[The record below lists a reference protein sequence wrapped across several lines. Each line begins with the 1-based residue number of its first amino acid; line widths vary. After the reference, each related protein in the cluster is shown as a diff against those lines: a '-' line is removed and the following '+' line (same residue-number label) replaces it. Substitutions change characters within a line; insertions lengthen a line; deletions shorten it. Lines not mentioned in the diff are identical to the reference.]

1 MIMLKEMLRLIAK
14 QQKHSAPA
22 AEKLK
27 GEQESLKEKRIS
39 KNIQENVSVL
49 KQIYSIP
56 DNKDIK
62 LRELYLQ
69 GFNKHAVLLFISTIT
84 DVKSIEENILK
95 PLTEN
100 TASNKKVN
108 DIVAI
113 QMVHEI
119 TSFKDAV
126 QDINKGN
133 ALLILDG
140 EPKAYILDCPDFK
153 SRPIEKPDSEI
164 LIKGPKEAF
173 NEKAVANISLI
184 RKKIRNENLIV
195 EAVEV
200 SERSHTDVFVVYIR
214 GLANEK
220 LIDNIKERLGSLE
233 VNSIQNLSLL
243 EEYIE
248 ERNYS
253 LFPSMLSTER
263 PDRAA
268 SFLEDGYIVLLMDN
282 SPDSLVLPATFWS
295 FFHTPEDHYLRFF
308 YGNFTRAL
316 RMTALF
322 ITLFTSA
329 IYISITTF
337 HAEMI
342 PPDLL
347 LAIAASREKVPFP
360 AVIEILIME
369 LAFELIREAGLRVP
383 SPIGPTIGIVGA
395 LILGQAAVEANIIS
409 PIVIIVVALGGLS
422 SFAVSDISLNFAVRL
437 TRFLFILSAA
447 VMGIY
452 GMTAMFVMGLFYM
465 VSIKSFGV
473 PYLAPMSPSYRSS
486 KDTIFRRLTKNET
499 FRPGFLKTTD
509 VQKRANGE

>member
-1 MIMLKEMLRLIAK
+1 MLKEMFKLFKK
-14 QQKHSAPA
+14 QQKKQSSSVQ
-22 AEKLK
+22 KLG
-27 GEQESLKEKRIS
+27 GEQSDLKEKEFSRHH
-39 KNIQENVSVL
+39 QENLSVL
-49 KQIYSIP
+49 KELYSVP

-62 LRELYLQ
+62 LRELYLE
-69 GFNKHAVLLFISTIT
+69 GFNKQAALLFISTIT

-100 TASNKKVN
+100 TSSTKHVR
-108 DIVAI
+108 DVVSV

-119 TSFKDAV
+119 SIFKDAV
-126 QDINKGN
+126 KDINKGN
-133 ALLILDG
+133 ALLVLEG
-140 EPKAYILDCPDFK
+140 EAWAYVFDCPDFQ
-153 SRPIEKPDSEI
+153 SRAIEKPDNEI

-173 NEKAVANISLI
+173 NEKAVANISLL

-195 EAVEV
+195 EAIEV
-200 SERSHTDVFVVYIR
+200 SQRSHNDVFVLYIR

-220 LIDNIKERLGSLE
+220 LVDNIKKRLGSLE
-233 VNSIQNLSLL
+233 VNAIQNLSLL

-253 LFPSMLSTER
+253 IFPSILNTER

-268 SFLEDGYIVLLMDN
+268 SFLEDGYIILLMDN

-295 FFHTPEDHYLRFF
+295 FFHSPEDHYLRIH

-316 RMTALF
+316 RMFALF

-329 IYISITTF
+329 IYIAITTY

-342 PPDLL
+342 PADLL
-347 LAIAASREKVPFP
+347 LAIASSREKVPFP

-369 LAFELIREAGLRVP
+369 AAFELIREAGLRVP

-409 PIVIIVVALGGLS
+409 PIVIIVVALSGLS
-422 SFAVSDISLNFAVRL
+422 SFAISDLSLNFAVRL
-437 TRFLFILSAA
+437 IRFLFILSAS
-447 VMGIY
+447 MFGIY
-452 GMTAMFVMGLFYM
+452 GMTAFFVAGLFYM
-465 VSIKSFGV
+465 VSLKSFGV
-473 PYLAPMSPSYRSS
+473 PYLAPLSPTYKSS
-486 KDTIFRRLTKNET
+486 KDTIFRRLVKNEKL
-499 FRPGFLKTTD
+499 RPGFLKSSD
-509 VQKRANGE
+509 LQKKSDGA

>member
-1 MIMLKEMLRLIAK
+1 MLKEMLRLINK
-14 QQKHSAPA
+14 QQKQPAPSS
-22 AEKLK
+22 EKLI
-27 GEQESLKEKRIS
+27 GEQEDLKNKKFSRNLED
-39 KNIQENVSVL
+39 NLSVIKKL
-49 KQIYSIP
+49 YRIP
-56 DNKDIK
+56 DNKDVK
-62 LRELYLQ
+62 LREMQLE
-69 GFNKHAVLLFISTIT
+69 GFGKNAALLFISTIS

-100 TASNKKVN
+100 TSANKKVK
-108 DIVAI
+108 DVVSI

-119 TSFKDAV
+119 EIFKDAV
-126 QDINKGN
+126 KDVNKGN

-140 EPKAYILDCPDFK
+140 EAKGYILDCPDFQ
-153 SRPIEKPDSEI
+153 SRAIEKPESEI

-173 NEKAVANISLI
+173 NEKVVANISLL
-184 RKKIRNENLIV
+184 RKKIKNENLIV
-195 EAVEV
+195 EGIEV
-200 SERSHTDVFVVYIR
+200 SQRSHNDVYILYIR

-220 LIDNIKERLGSLE
+220 LVDNIKERLGSLE
-233 VNSIQNLSLL
+233 VNAIQNLSLL

-253 LFPSMLSTER
+253 LFPSVLTTER

-268 SFLEDGYIVLLMDN
+268 SFLEDGYIALLMDN

-295 FFHTPEDHYLRFF
+295 FFHSPEDHYLRIH

-316 RMTALF
+316 RMVALF

-329 IYISITTF
+329 IYIAITTF

-347 LAIAASREKVPFP
+347 LAIASSREKVPFP

-369 LAFELIREAGLRVP
+369 AAFELIREAGLRVP

-422 SFAVSDISLNFAVRL
+422 SFAVADLSLNFAVRL
-437 TRFLFILSAA
+437 IRFAFILSAA
-447 VMGIY
+447 FLGIY
-452 GMTAMFVMGLFYM
+452 GMTAFFAAGIFYL
-465 VSIKSFGV
+465 VSLKSFGV
-473 PYLAPMSPSYRSS
+473 PYLAPLSPSYKSS
-486 KDTIFRRLTKNET
+486 KDTIFRRLVKNEKL
-499 FRPGFLKTTD
+499 RPGFLKTSD
-509 VQKRANGE
+509 SQKKSDGA

>member
-1 MIMLKEMLRLIAK
+1 MLKEMLRLFKK
-14 QQKHSAPA
+14 QQKQPTPSAD
-22 AEKLK
+22 KLT
-27 GEQESLKEKRIS
+27 GEQAGLKNQKFS
-39 KNIQENVSVL
+39 ADLENNLSVIRKL
-49 KQIYSIP
+49 YSIP
-56 DNKDIK
+56 DNKDVK
-62 LRELYLQ
+62 LREMYLE
-69 GFNKHAVLLFISTIT
+69 GFRKNAALIFISTIS

-95 PLTEN
+95 PLAEN
-100 TASNKKVN
+100 TSANKQVKDV
-108 DIVAI
+108 VSI

-119 TSFKDAV
+119 DVFKDAV
-126 QDINKGN
+126 KDVNKGN
-133 ALLILDG
+133 ALLLLDG
-140 EPKAYILDCPDFK
+140 EARGYVLDCPDFQG
-153 SRPIEKPDSEI
+153 RAIEKPDSEI
-164 LIKGPKEAF
+164 LIKGPKESF
-173 NEKAVANISLI
+173 NEKAVVNISLL
-184 RKKIRNENLIV
+184 RKKIKNENLIV
-195 EAVEV
+195 EVVEV
-200 SERSHTDVFVVYIR
+200 SQRSHNDVYVLYIR

-220 LIDNIKERLGSLE
+220 LIDNIKKRLGSLE
-233 VNSIQNLSLL
+233 VNAIQNLSLL

-253 LFPSMLSTER
+253 LFPSLLSTER

-282 SPDSLVLPATFWS
+282 SPDGLVLPATFWS
-295 FFHTPEDHYLRFF
+295 FFHTPEDHYLRFL

-322 ITLFTSA
+322 ITIFTSA

-369 LAFELIREAGLRVP
+369 MAFELIREAGLRVP

-437 TRFLFILSAA
+437 VRFLFILSAA

-452 GMTAMFVMGLFYM
+452 GMTAMFVGGLFYM

-473 PYLAPMSPSYRSS
+473 PYLAPMSPNYKSS
-486 KDTIFRRLTKNET
+486 NDTIFRRLIKNEIL
-499 FRPGFLKTTD
+499 RPGFLKSSD
-509 VQKRANGE
+509 LQKKANGE

>member
-1 MIMLKEMLRLIAK
+1 MLKEMLRLFKK
-14 QQKHSAPA
+14 QQKQPPRS
-22 AEKLK
+22 AEKLV
-27 GEQESLKEKRIS
+27 GEQSALKDQKFSGRLED
-39 KNIQENVSVL
+39 NLSVIRKL
-49 KQIYSIP
+49 YSIP
-56 DNKDIK
+56 DNKDVK
-62 LRELYLQ
+62 LREMYLE
-69 GFNKHAVLLFISTIT
+69 GFGKNAALIFISTIS

-95 PLTEN
+95 PLAEN
-100 TASNKKVN
+100 TSANKKVK
-108 DIVAI
+108 DVVSI

-119 TSFKDAV
+119 NVFKDAV
-126 QDINKGN
+126 KDLNKGN

-140 EPKAYILDCPDFK
+140 EAWGYVLDCPDFQ
-153 SRPIEKPDSEI
+153 SRAIEKPDSEI

-173 NEKAVANISLI
+173 NEKVVVNISLL
-184 RKKIRNENLIV
+184 RKKIKNENLIV

-200 SERSHTDVFVVYIR
+200 SQRSHNDVYIVYIR

-220 LIDNIKERLGSLE
+220 LVDNIKERLGSLQ
-233 VNSIQNLSLL
+233 VNAIQNLSLL

-253 LFPSMLSTER
+253 LFPSLLSTER

-282 SPDSLVLPATFWS
+282 SPDSLVLPATFWA

-316 RMTALF
+316 RMAALF
-322 ITLFTSA
+322 ITIFTSA
-329 IYISITTF
+329 IYISITTY

-437 TRFLFILSAA
+437 MRFLFILSASM
-447 VMGIY
+447 MGIY
-452 GMTAMFVMGLFYM
+452 GMTAMFVGGLFYM

-473 PYLAPMSPSYRSS
+473 PYLAPMSPNYKSS
-486 KDTIFRRLTKNET
+486 NDTIFRRLTKNEIL
-499 FRPGFLKTTD
+499 RPGFLKSAD
-509 VQKRANGE
+509 LQKKTNGE

>member
-1 MIMLKEMLRLIAK
+1 MLKEMFKLFKK
-14 QQKHSAPA
+14 QQKKQSSSLQ
-22 AEKLK
+22 KLG
-27 GEQESLKEKRIS
+27 GEQSDLKEKEFSRHL
-39 KNIQENVSVL
+39 QENLSIL
-49 KQIYSIP
+49 KELYSLP

-62 LRELYLQ
+62 LRELYLE
-69 GFNKHAVLLFISTIT
+69 GFNKQAALLFISTIT

-100 TASNKKVN
+100 TSSTKHVR
-108 DIVAI
+108 DVVSV

-119 TSFKDAV
+119 SIFKDAV
-126 QDINKGN
+126 KDINKGN
-133 ALLILDG
+133 ALLVLEG
-140 EPKAYILDCPDFK
+140 EAGAYVFDCPDFQ
-153 SRPIEKPDSEI
+153 SRAIEKPDTEI

-173 NEKAVANISLI
+173 NEKAVANISLL

-195 EAVEV
+195 EAIEV
-200 SERSHTDVFVVYIR
+200 SQRSHNDVFVLYIR

-220 LIDNIKERLGSLE
+220 LVDNIKKRLGSLE
-233 VNSIQNLSLL
+233 VNAIQNLSLL

-253 LFPSMLSTER
+253 IFPSILNTER

-268 SFLEDGYIVLLMDN
+268 SFLEDGYIILLMDN

-295 FFHTPEDHYLRFF
+295 FFHSPEDHYLRIH

-316 RMTALF
+316 RMFALF

-329 IYISITTF
+329 IYIAITTY

-347 LAIAASREKVPFP
+347 LAIASSREKVPFP

-369 LAFELIREAGLRVP
+369 AAFELIREAGLRVP

-422 SFAVSDISLNFAVRL
+422 SFAVSDLSLNFAVRL
-437 TRFLFILSAA
+437 IRFLFILSAS
-447 VMGIY
+447 MFGIY
-452 GMTAMFVMGLFYM
+452 GMTAFFVAGLYFM
-465 VSIKSFGV
+465 VSLKSFGV
-473 PYLAPMSPSYRSS
+473 PYLAPLSPTYKSS
-486 KDTIFRRLTKNET
+486 KDTIFRRLVKNEK
-499 FRPGFLKTTD
+499 FRPGFLKSSD
-509 VQKRANGE
+509 LQKKSDGA

>member
-1 MIMLKEMLRLIAK
+1 MLKEMFKLFKK
-14 QQKHSAPA
+14 QQKKQSSSVQ
-22 AEKLK
+22 KLG
-27 GEQESLKEKRIS
+27 GEQTDLKEKEFSRHL
-39 KNIQENVSVL
+39 QENLSILKELYSV
-49 KQIYSIP
+49 P

-62 LRELYLQ
+62 LRELYLE
-69 GFNKHAVLLFISTIT
+69 GFNKQAALLFISTIT
-84 DVKSIEENILK
+84 DVKSVEENILK

-100 TASNKKVN
+100 TSSTKHVR
-108 DIVAI
+108 DVVSV
-113 QMVHEI
+113 QMVDEV
-119 TSFKDAV
+119 SFFKDAV
-126 QDINKGN
+126 KDINKGN
-133 ALLILDG
+133 ALLILEG
-140 EPKAYILDCPDFK
+140 EAWAYVLDCPDFQ
-153 SRPIEKPDSEI
+153 SRAIEKPDNEI

-173 NEKAVANISLI
+173 NEKAVANISLL

-195 EAVEV
+195 EGIEV
-200 SERSHTDVFVVYIR
+200 SQRSHNDVFVLYIR

-220 LIDNIKERLGSLE
+220 LVDNIKKRLGSLE
-233 VNSIQNLSLL
+233 VNAIQNLSLL

-253 LFPSMLSTER
+253 IFPSILNTER

-268 SFLEDGYIVLLMDN
+268 SFLEDGYIILLMDN

-295 FFHTPEDHYLRFF
+295 FFHSPEDHYLRIH

-316 RMTALF
+316 RMFALF

-329 IYISITTF
+329 IYIAITTY

-347 LAIAASREKVPFP
+347 LAIASSREKVPFP

-369 LAFELIREAGLRVP
+369 AAFELIREAGLRVP

-422 SFAVSDISLNFAVRL
+422 SFAISDLSLNFAVRL
-437 TRFLFILSAA
+437 IRFLFILSAS
-447 VMGIY
+447 MFGIY
-452 GMTAMFVMGLFYM
+452 GMTAFFVAGLYYM
-465 VSIKSFGV
+465 VSLKSFGV
-473 PYLAPMSPSYRSS
+473 PYLAPLSPTYKSS
-486 KDTIFRRLTKNET
+486 KDTIFRRLVKNEK
-499 FRPGFLKTTD
+499 FRPGFLKSSD
-509 VQKRANGE
+509 LQKKSDGA

>member
-1 MIMLKEMLRLIAK
+1 MIKEMLRLFKK
-14 QQKHSAPA
+14 QQRNTSSTVD
-22 AEKLK
+22 KLE
-27 GEQESLKEKRIS
+27 GEQTTLKAKGFS
-39 KNIQENVSVL
+39 GNLQENLSIL
-49 KQIYSIP
+49 RTLYSIP
-56 DNKDIK
+56 DNKDVK
-62 LRELYLQ
+62 LRELYLE
-69 GFNKHAVLLFISTIT
+69 GLNKHAALLFISTIT

-100 TASNKKVN
+100 TSSDKKVE

-113 QMVHEI
+113 QMVHEVS
-119 TSFKDAV
+119 SFKDAV
-126 QDINKGN
+126 KNINKGH
-133 ALLILDG
+133 ALLILEDD
-140 EPKAYILDCPDFK
+140 PKAYMMDCPDFQ
-153 SRPIEKPDSEI
+153 SRAIEKPENEI

-173 NEKAVANISLI
+173 NEKAVANISLL
-184 RKKIRNENLIV
+184 RKKIKNENLIV
-195 EAVEV
+195 EGVEV
-200 SERSHTDVFVVYIR
+200 SQRSHNDVFVLYIR

-220 LIDNIKERLGSLE
+220 LVDNIKERLGSLD

-253 LFPSMLSTER
+253 LFPSILSTER

-282 SPDSLVLPATFWS
+282 SPDSLVLPATFWA
-295 FFHTPEDHYLRFF
+295 FFHSPEDHYLRFI

-316 RMTALF
+316 RMTGLF

-329 IYISITTF
+329 IYISITTY

-395 LILGQAAVEANIIS
+395 LILGQAAVQANVIS

-422 SFAVSDISLNFAVRL
+422 SFAVSDLSLNFAVRL
-437 TRFLFILSAA
+437 IRFLFVLSAA
-447 VMGIY
+447 MMGIY
-452 GMTAMFVMGLFYM
+452 GMTAVFVGGLFYV

-473 PYLAPMSPSYRSS
+473 PYLAPLSPNYKSS
-486 KDTIFRRLTKNET
+486 KDTIFRRLTKNEI

-509 VQKRANGE
+509 LQKKTNGE

>member
-1 MIMLKEMLRLIAK
+1 MIK
-14 QQKHSAPA
+14 
-22 AEKLK
+22 
-27 GEQESLKEKRIS
+27 
-39 KNIQENVSVL
+39 SVL
-49 KQIYSIP
+49 KLLINQQKKKSIPGAILEGEQLELKEQELVSDLEWNITILKKLYSIP
-56 DNKDIK
+56 ENKDVK
-62 LRELYLQ
+62 LRELFLE
-69 GFNKHAVLLFISTIT
+69 GFNRQAVLLFISTIS

-100 TASNKKVN
+100 SSPNKKIR

-113 QMVHEI
+113 QMVHEMSYI
-119 TSFKDAV
+119 KDV
-126 QDINKGN
+126 VRDINKGN
-133 ALLILDG
+133 AVLIIDG
-140 EPKAYILDCPDFK
+140 EARAYVFDCPDFQ
-153 SRPIEKPDSEI
+153 SRAIEKPDNEI

-195 EAVEV
+195 EAIEI
-200 SERSHTDVFVVYIR
+200 SQRSHNDVFIMYIR
-214 GLANEK
+214 SLANEK
-220 LIDNIKERLGSLE
+220 LVDNIKKRLGSLE
-233 VNSIQNLSLL
+233 VNSVQNLSLL

-253 LFPSMLSTER
+253 LFPSILSTER

-268 SFLEDGYIVLLMDN
+268 SFLEDGYIILLMEN

-295 FFHTPEDHYLRFF
+295 FFHSPEDHYLRFL
-308 YGNFTRAL
+308 YGNFTRGL
-316 RMTALF
+316 RMVALF
-322 ITLFTSA
+322 ITIFTSA
-329 IYISITTF
+329 IYVAITTY

-369 LAFELIREAGLRVP
+369 IAFELIREAGLRVP

-422 SFAVSDISLNFAVRL
+422 SFAVSDLSLNFAVRL
-437 TRFLFILSAA
+437 IRFTFILSAA
-447 VMGIY
+447 VIGIY
-452 GMTAMFVMGLFYM
+452 GMTAFFVAGLFYM
-465 VSIKSFGV
+465 VSLKSFGV
-473 PYLAPMSPSYRSS
+473 PYLAPMSPSYKSS
-486 KDTIFRRLTKNET
+486 KDTIFRKLIKNEKL
-499 FRPGFLKTTD
+499 RPGFLKPSD
-509 VQKRANGE
+509 IQKKSDGA

>member
-1 MIMLKEMLRLIAK
+1 MMLKEMLPLFRKQSKQTSLSVEKLPGEQTALK
-14 QQKHSAPA
+14 QQEFSRNLQDNLSVIK
-22 AEKLK
+22 KL
-27 GEQESLKEKRIS
+27 
-39 KNIQENVSVL
+39 
-49 KQIYSIP
+49 YSIP

-62 LRELYLQ
+62 LREMYLE
-69 GFNKHAVLLFISTIT
+69 GFNKNAALVFISTIT
-84 DVKSIEENILK
+84 DVKSVEENILK

-100 TASNKKVN
+100 TASNKMVK

-119 TSFKDAV
+119 TIYKDAV
-126 QDINKGN
+126 KELNKGN

-140 EPKAYILDCPDFK
+140 ESKAYVMDCPDFQG
-153 SRPIEKPDSEI
+153 RAIEKPESEI

-173 NEKAVANISLI
+173 NEKAVVNISLL
-184 RKKIRNENLIV
+184 RKKIRNENLMV
-195 EAVEV
+195 EAIEI
-200 SERSHTDVFVVYIR
+200 SERSHNDVFVLYMR

-220 LIDNIKERLGSLE
+220 LIDNIKERLRSLD

-253 LFPSMLSTER
+253 LLPSILSTER

-282 SPDSLVLPATFWS
+282 SPDSLVLPATFWA
-295 FFHTPEDHYLRFF
+295 FFHSPEDHYLRFL

-322 ITLFTSA
+322 ITIFTSA
-329 IYISITTF
+329 IYISITTY

-422 SFAVSDISLNFAVRL
+422 SFAVSDLSLNFAVRL

-447 VMGIY
+447 MMGIY
-452 GMTAMFVMGLFYM
+452 GMTAMFVGGLFYM

-473 PYLAPMSPSYRSS
+473 PYFAPMSPNYKSS
-486 KDTIFRRLTKNET
+486 NDTIFRRLTKNEYL
-499 FRPGFLKTTD
+499 RPGFLKTTD
-509 VQKRANGE
+509 LQKKTNGE

>member
-1 MIMLKEMLRLIAK
+1 MFKLFKK
-14 QQKHSAPA
+14 QQKKQSSSVK
-22 AEKLK
+22 KLG
-27 GEQESLKEKRIS
+27 GEQSDLKEKEFSRHL
-39 KNIQENVSVL
+39 QENLSILKKLYSV
-49 KQIYSIP
+49 P

-62 LRELYLQ
+62 LRELYLE
-69 GFNKHAVLLFISTIT
+69 GFKKQAALLFISTIT
-84 DVKSIEENILK
+84 DVKSVEENILK

-100 TASNKKVN
+100 TSSTKHVR
-108 DIVAI
+108 DVVSV

-119 TSFKDAV
+119 SYFKDAV
-126 QDINKGN
+126 KDINKGN
-133 ALLILDG
+133 ALLVLEG
-140 EPKAYILDCPDFK
+140 EAWAYVLDCPDFQ
-153 SRPIEKPDSEI
+153 SRAIEKPDNEI

-173 NEKAVANISLI
+173 NEKAVANISLL

-195 EAVEV
+195 EGIEV
-200 SERSHTDVFVVYIR
+200 SQRSHNDVFVLYIR

-220 LIDNIKERLGSLE
+220 LVTNIKKRLGSLE
-233 VNSIQNLSLL
+233 VNAIQNLSLL

-253 LFPSMLSTER
+253 IFPSILNTER

-268 SFLEDGYIVLLMDN
+268 SFLEDGYIILLMDN

-295 FFHTPEDHYLRFF
+295 FFHSPEDHYLRIH

-316 RMTALF
+316 RMFALF

-329 IYISITTF
+329 IYIAITTY

-347 LAIAASREKVPFP
+347 LAIASSREKVPFP

-369 LAFELIREAGLRVP
+369 AAFELIREAGLRVP

-422 SFAVSDISLNFAVRL
+422 SFAVSDLSLNFGVRL
-437 TRFLFILSAA
+437 IRFLFILSAS
-447 VMGIY
+447 MIGIY
-452 GMTAMFVMGLFYM
+452 GMTAFFVAGLFYM
-465 VSIKSFGV
+465 VSLKSFGV
-473 PYLAPMSPSYRSS
+473 PYLAPLSPSYKSS
-486 KDTIFRRLTKNET
+486 KDTIFRRLVKNENI
-499 FRPGFLKTTD
+499 RPGFLKPSD
-509 VQKRANGE
+509 SQKKSDGA